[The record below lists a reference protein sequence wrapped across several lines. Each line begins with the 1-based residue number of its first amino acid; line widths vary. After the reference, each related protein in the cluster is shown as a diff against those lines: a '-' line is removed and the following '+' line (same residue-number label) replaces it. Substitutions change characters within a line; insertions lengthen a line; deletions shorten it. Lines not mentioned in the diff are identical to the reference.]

1 MTHLKST
8 RGNRSYVGAA
18 VLPGRNAE
26 QRVPILNPKPGTKPV
41 RISAPRYYDLKGAM
55 LRRLGECG
63 QGIAF
68 ADLADACADSLQTTL
83 WDGASLSWYVTS
95 IKLDLEAR
103 GLVYRTSRRG
113 RQQVHLGPGAG

>member
-1 MTHLKST
+1 M
-8 RGNRSYVGAA
+8 
-18 VLPGRNAE
+18 
-26 QRVPILNPKPGTKPV
+26 LNPKPGTKPV
-41 RISAPRYYDLKGAM
+41 TISAPRYYDLKGAM
-55 LRRLGECG
+55 LRKLGDCG

-68 ADLADACADSLQTTL
+68 ADLADACADSLQTKL

>member
-1 MTHLKST
+1 
-8 RGNRSYVGAA
+8 
-18 VLPGRNAE
+18 
-26 QRVPILNPKPGTKPV
+26 
-41 RISAPRYYDLKGAM
+41 M
-55 LRRLGECG
+55 LRRLGDCG

-68 ADLADACADSLQTTL
+68 ADLADACADSLQTGL

-103 GLVYRTSRRG
+103 GLVYCTSQRG